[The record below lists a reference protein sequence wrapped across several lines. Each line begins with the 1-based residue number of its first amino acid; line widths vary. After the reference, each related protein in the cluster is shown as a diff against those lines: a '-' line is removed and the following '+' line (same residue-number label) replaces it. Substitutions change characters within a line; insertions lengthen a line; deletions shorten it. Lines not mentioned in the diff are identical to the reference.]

1 MGQLHRIVA
10 GIGLSVLTALPVA
23 AQSQAETLA
32 DIRQQ
37 LSVLYVEV
45 QRLNREL
52 STTGGVA
59 GGAGTSGSALQR
71 IDAMEAQLQSLT
83 AHTEELEFR
92 ITSVVRDGTNRIGDL
107 EFRLCELEPNCDI
120 GSLGE
125 TPTLGGVDTTVNVPV
140 PPATGGDTVQLAV
153 GEQSDFDAAK
163 SALDQDRFA
172 EAAQQFATFAQTYP
186 GSPLTGEAHYYRG
199 VALGQS
205 GDTAN
210 AARAYLESFSGSPQG
225 SVAPQALFELGMA
238 LNDLGQSH
246 EACVTLGEVGTRFP
260 ASSVALDANAAL
272 QSIGCN

>member
-107 EFRLCELEPNCDI
+107 EFRLCELESDCDI
-120 GSLGE
+120 AQLGE
-125 TPTLGGVDTTVNVPV
+125 TSTLGGGALPAAPTPAPVPV
-140 PPATGGDTVQLAV
+140 SPNTPELAV
-153 GEQSDFDAAK
+153 A
-163 SALDQDRFA
+163 
-172 EAAQQFATFAQTYP
+172 
-186 GSPLTGEAHYYRG
+186 
-199 VALGQS
+199 
-205 GDTAN
+205 
-210 AARAYLESFSGSPQG
+210 AARGKLA
-225 SVAPQALFELGMA
+225 ELG
-238 LNDLGQSH
+238 LDG
-246 EACVTLGEVGTRFP
+246 VTVHVASQDEVGP
-260 ASSVALDANAAL
+260 NLEV
-272 QSIGCN
+272 